1 MSNKKLCKICHKKG
15 QKISVIKDNQG
26 LTKILVPILRNYGL
40 NPKDIAR
47 EADIP
52 TERVKSWYFK
62 GVGLTAI
69 DLIKMGQQYDF
80 IKAFVQAAMDSP
92 YAR

>member
-1 MSNKKLCKICHKKG
+1 MSNAKLCKICIKKG
-15 QKISVIKDNQG
+15 QNLSRIKENQG
-26 LTKILVPILRNYGL
+26 VTKILVPILREGGL

-52 TERVKSWYFK
+52 TARVKSWYFK

-69 DLIKMGQQYDF
+69 DLIRMGRRYDF
-80 IKAFVQAAMDSP
+80 IKAFVQAGMDS
-92 YAR
+92 